1 MIFTQ
6 VRFYTIIVRVHI
18 VIIRFSVMPYVSVL
32 HLSSGIFARLLDWNV
47 LLTVDI
53 RLVLVRH

>member
-1 MIFTQ
+1 MIFTHI
-6 VRFYTIIVRVHI
+6 RFYTIVVRVHI
-18 VIIRFSVMPYVSVL
+18 VIIRVSVASYVSVL
-32 HLSSGIFARLLDWNV
+32 HLSSGIFARLLNWNV